1 MKLVFRISLFFIAFA
16 AFAQKPARLSW
27 QEFSKDPKRVESFR
41 KAVAVMKSRNTA
53 DPKSIEYRKSW
64 QYWANM
70 HGYFGDSSVNGTV
83 AKWRAC
89 NNLSGPNFDAAFA
102 GVENTSPPDDVA
114 KTVWDQCQHRTNYF
128 FPWHRLFL
136 YYFERVL
143 QDAASDPSLRL
154 PYWDYT
160 NPAQLAMPAEFRAPT
175 YTNAAGQ
182 TVDNPL
188 YEKRRAPGWEQGTRK
203 LRANDTD
210 IDLALDNPNFL
221 TTNDPAGEEVPGYQ
235 STIEGS
241 PHGYVHCAVM
251 GCRATVMG
259 AVPYSANDPI
269 FWIHHCNI
277 DRLWECWLSR
287 GNKTPAS
294 VMGRAFSYVNENGT
308 LVKKFVRDLFNGS
321 LIDYVYEQS
330 SNCERKKE
338 PRALAMAPASAETVK
353 RAKAK
358 LAKAVSVLIG
368 DAKTLELRSV
378 VSSKRVS
385 LPATASPEL
394 RPFALQEQTQLP
406 VATELV
412 LRRIRFDVHPR
423 TGFEIYLQRADDPSR
438 REYVATLSF
447 FSEGGDHHASTADT
461 RVFDVTE
468 ELRALGLEGTGT
480 LNVDVIFEAIDQSK
494 EEGFNPAASKVTVD
508 EIEFRVVAHR

>member
-1 MKLVFRISLFFIAFA
+1 MKLVFRISVFFIAFA
-16 AFAQKPARLSW
+16 SFAQTPTRLSW

-41 KAVAVMKSRNTA
+41 KAVAVMKSRNAA
-53 DPKSIEYRKSW
+53 DPASIEYRKSW

-70 HGYFGDSSVNGTV
+70 HGYFGDKAVNGTV

-89 NNLSGPNFDAAFA
+89 NNLSGPQFDAAFE
-102 GVENTSPPDDVA
+102 GVENTTPPDKVA
-114 KTVWDQCQHRTNYF
+114 EQVWDQCQHRTPYF
-128 FPWHRLFL
+128 FAWHRLFL

-143 QDAASDPSLRL
+143 QEAAGDPSLRL

-160 NPAQLAMPAEFRAPT
+160 DPAQLAMPAEFRTPT

-182 TVDNPL
+182 AVANPL
-188 YEKRRAPGWEQGTRK
+188 YEKRRATGWEQDTKK
-203 LRANDTD
+203 LKANDTD

-221 TTNDPAGEEVPGYQ
+221 PTNNPEGEEEPGYQ
-235 STIEGS
+235 STIESS

-259 AVPYSANDPI
+259 AVPYSSNDPI
-269 FWIHHCNI
+269 FWVHHCNI
-277 DRLWECWLSR
+277 DRLWECWLSK

-294 VMGRAFSYVNENGT
+294 LMGRAFSYVDENGT
-308 LVKKFVRDLFNGS
+308 PVKKFVRDLFDGS
-321 LIDYVYEQS
+321 LIDYVYEQP

-338 PRALAMAPASAETVK
+338 SRAAAIAPVSPETVK
-353 RAKAK
+353 RARAA
-358 LAKAVSVLIG
+358 LAKAVLIG
-368 DAKTLELRSV
+368 EAKTLELRTA

-385 LPATASPEL
+385 LPATASPEHP
-394 RPFALQEQTQLP
+394 RQFALQEQTQLP

-412 LRRIRFDVHPR
+412 LRGIRFDVHPR
-423 TGFEIYLQRADDPSR
+423 TGFEIYLQRADNPSR

-447 FSEGGDHHASTADT
+447 FADGTEHHASTADT
-461 RVFDVTE
+461 RVLDVTE
-468 ELRALGLEGTGT
+468 ELRALGFEGTGA
-480 LNVDVIFEAIDQSK
+480 LEVDVVFEAIDQSK

-508 EIEFRVVAHR
+508 EIEFRVVEDR